1 MALSADGTTLL
12 SGGSDGH
19 VRKYDVYAS
28 MNGKAMLTQ
37 NVRHPFVDGVVRAGV
52 LSAWWANEEIPL
64 LKGEEEG
71 EDENF
76 VSPVHSLAI
85 QQESLWGL
93 SGTESGNINLC
104 SLRHEPGQ
112 VRHVLRKHTSAV
124 SALLLTN
131 DDTELISGGWD
142 RGVHQWD
149 LNTGQ
154 VVRSFP
160 GHAGQI
166 SSLSLR
172 PFQLGQ
178 SMTDFDARS
187 PSISILAS
195 AGSPASR
202 KVGMER
208 SQSAQSV
215 NTPSTRGGVTSATNT
230 PAKNKSPL
238 KQQIAALNATQM
250 SLKLDQEEEAEDAA
264 TKAESL
270 AGGVSAKATPY
281 ATPHEPQL
289 PTPAREAT
297 GMTPAT
303 PSKQS
308 KETDDSLFGEGR
320 SDDMELERDLNEA
333 LGLGVGDHNQGKA
346 GDGMVGMDDGEELKG
361 PDRPSTSKG
370 MADKDR
376 DADSDGDSLFGADS
390 ADGDADADG
399 DLDADGDADADG
411 EYDLDAEG
419 EDEDAEGEDD
429 DAPLAARFTT
439 TKTATPNAL
448 ELPGSGTG
456 ISETQSKATSP
467 LVNGKDS
474 KSERKSAL
482 PKPAFGGAEIAAG
495 FDADTSKFSNDILLT
510 STLGGQV
517 TLWDKRVP
525 SYTSNGSPAKGVR
538 ALILPEK
545 TPPWCMAACW
555 SSRGDK
561 IYVGRRNET
570 IDEWDL
576 RMIPDADTTTASNGA
591 AIANDVYSG
600 RKGNARFS
608 RSLKFPAGSGPVTAV
623 AAMPNNRHIV
633 CGSYDNVRIWDT
645 QAIENKI
652 PFRIVAGH
660 HGATVSQIIVD
671 PTCRFLFTSSG
682 DRGWLSTSTEAVLL
696 HEIQVL

>member
-12 SGGSDGH
+12 SGGGDGH

-28 MNGKAMLTQ
+28 MNGKTLLTQ
-37 NVRHPFVDGVVRAGV
+37 NVRHPFVDGVLRAGV
-52 LSAWWANEEIPL
+52 LSAWWANEEIPQV
-64 LKGEEEG
+64 KGEEE
-71 EDENF
+71 EEEEHL

-112 VRHVLRKHTSAV
+112 LRHVLRKHTSAV
-124 SALLLTN
+124 SAMVLTN

-142 RGVHQWD
+142 RSVHQWD

-172 PFQLGQ
+172 PLQLGQ
-178 SMTDFDARS
+178 SMAGIEARS
-187 PSISILAS
+187 PYISVLAS
-195 AGSPASR
+195 AVPGSPSR
-202 KVGMER
+202 KISMER
-208 SQSAQSV
+208 SQSGQSV
-215 NTPSTRGGVTSATNT
+215 NTPLARGAISATT
-230 PAKNKSPL
+230 SPVKNKSPL
-238 KQQIAALNATQM
+238 KQQIAALNATQI
-250 SLKLDQEEEAEDAA
+250 STEADEKAEAEGPAR
-264 TKAESL
+264 AESI
-270 AGGVSAKATPY
+270 AAASSTRPTPY
-281 ATPHEPQL
+281 TTPYEPHA
-289 PTPAREAT
+289 PTPAKEASIT
-297 GMTPAT
+297 TPAT

-308 KETDDSLFGEGR
+308 KDTTVDSLFGGEDIV
-320 SDDMELERDLNEA
+320 DDMELERDLNEA
-333 LGLGVGDHNQGKA
+333 LGLGEGHSGQGKA

-361 PDRPSTSKG
+361 PDRPSALAETTAEKE
-370 MADKDR
+370 K

-390 ADGDADADG
+390 ADAEADIDAEG
-399 DLDADGDADADG
+399 ELDAEG
-411 EYDLDAEG
+411 EDDVDAEG
-419 EDEDAEGEDD
+419 EDEDADGEDD
-429 DAPLAARFTT
+429 DAPLAARFTS
-439 TKTATPNAL
+439 KTPTSGL
-448 ELPGSGTG
+448 ELPGGG
-456 ISETQSKATSP
+456 GAGNVETPALAAPSLHGKEVKA
-467 LVNGKDS
+467 
-474 KSERKSAL
+474 ERKSAL
-482 PKPAFGGAEIAAG
+482 PKPAYGGLGIAAG
-495 FDADTSKFSNDILLT
+495 FNADVSKFSNDILLT

-525 SYTSNGSPAKGVR
+525 SYTTDGRSYNGVR
-538 ALILPEK
+538 SLTLPEK

-570 IDEWDL
+570 VDEWDL
-576 RMIPDADTTTASNGA
+576 RMIPDAGDATTAHQNES
-591 AIANDVYSG
+591 YSG
-600 RKGNARFS
+600 TKGNARFA
-608 RSLKFPAGSGPVTAV
+608 RSLRFPTGSGPVTAI

-633 CGSYDNVRIWDT
+633 CGSFDNVRIWDT
-645 QAIENKI
+645 QAIEKQV

-660 HGATVSQIIVD
+660 HGATVSQIIID

-682 DRGWLSTSTEAVLL
+682 DRGWLSTSTEALLL